1 MIPAYRHFPTTL
13 RAFSL
18 LMAALAMLFAS
29 TAALS
34 QTKAASVSQHGITWY
49 FDQEY
54 QVGRYANGDWWVL
67 GPATIVNITPES
79 RTVDGRVINGSMV
92 NPTSGINH
100 TPNRH
105 GYDSH
110 PSDMIYRADLNL
122 APSYTG
128 QMLTLSQGSLVSS
141 IHRPNPPT
149 GGRPIL
155 NDLAILTVVGEV
167 PPAGAFRPH
176 PYGTDKTS
184 YWTESQLDYGILRN
198 LPHVSST
205 PDLRARSEQAL
216 RFWNEHNTD
225 WQQRA
230 VHASN
235 NQPSYGREIANRNGE
250 MLLLLHLDFRNEEK
264 RDLFVGLVQQGL
276 DTYGRLTE
284 GGRWYSNG
292 GHNAGR
298 KMPLLLAGLALDDE
312 DIIAR
317 ANRSEDSDRF
327 QEDGQT
333 FVVGQADVD
342 RGVGYT
348 SEWIGTPEW
357 GIRHASDPSRD
368 DPSWGARYRW
378 IGSAMVGHAL
388 AARLTPGAMEA
399 WNWPP
404 FFSYVDRYVDVN
416 TLAETDTNG
425 IKAFQRSMWNAYRHA
440 DLGNLSV
447 APPLAPKVSVD

>member
-1 MIPAYRHFPTTL
+1 MIRAYRPFPTTV
-13 RAFSL
+13 RALSL
-18 LMAALAMLFAS
+18 LMAVLAMFFAS
-29 TAALS
+29 TAAVA
-34 QTKAASVSQHGITWY
+34 QTMASSVSQHGITWY
-49 FDQEY
+49 FDQEHE
-54 QVGRYANGDWWVL
+54 VGQYANGDWWML
-67 GPATIVNITPES
+67 GPVSIVNITPES
-79 RTVDGRVINGSMV
+79 REVDGRVINGSMV
-92 NPTSGINH
+92 NPTDDHSAS
-100 TPNRH
+100 RQ
-105 GYDSH
+105 GYDSY
-110 PSDMIYRADLNL
+110 PSDMSYRSELNV

-128 QMLTLSQGSLVSS
+128 QMLPLSQGSLVSS
-141 IHRPNPPT
+141 IHRPSPRT

-155 NDLAILTVVGEV
+155 NDLAILTVVEEV
-167 PPAGAFRPH
+167 PPTGAFRPH

-198 LPHVSST
+198 LPHVSDV
-205 PDLRARSEQAL
+205 PNLRSRSEEAL
-216 RFWNEHNTD
+216 RFWNEHNTN

-230 VHASN
+230 VQASN
-235 NQPSYGREIANRNGE
+235 NQPVYGRGIANRNGE
-250 MLLLLHLDFRNEEK
+250 MLLLLHLGFTDEEK

-276 DTYGRLTE
+276 DTYGRQTE
-284 GGRWYSNG
+284 GGRWVSNG

-298 KMPLLLAGLALDDE
+298 KMPMLLAGLALDDE

-378 IGSAMVGHAL
+378 IGSTMVGHAL

-404 FFSYVDRYVDVN
+404 FFSYVDRYVDVD
-416 TLAETDTNG
+416 TRPATDTNG
-425 IKAFQRSMWNAYRHA
+425 IQAFQRSMWNAYRHA
-440 DLGNLSV
+440 DLGDLDPARPS
-447 APPLAPKVSVD
+447 APKIRVD